1 MSTLNDVPPQNVP
14 PSNNKSIPEDAAIV
28 AQKLR
33 SQVEFYF
40 SATNLARDGY
50 LVQFLQ
56 TTGAVPLGIIAN
68 FPKVRR
74 ILAAGSLDATF
85 LVQSLQ
91 ESSVVAMSPD
101 GSWLIPR
108 TPPMQQI
115 PINMNMNMNMIQ
127 PPPPVPMQLQYP
139 PHAPAYVA
147 TSNNEYNTSIQNSTT
162 PKTRNTIILREV
174 PSKTTA
180 SDILS
185 TFSTAKS
192 VKADVGST
200 WFVTFD
206 SEEDAVEA
214 VSKSKD
220 YTLHGQLVKARI
232 KSESPPPPVVPSA
245 TTAPAMYAHAHPGA
259 VLPVYHNN
267 QHHPYNIVP
276 TYYTYTQQQQHQHQH
291 QPQPVYNSGGKH
303 MQQQTHY
310 HQRLQNNNY
319 GHGAGGQGQG
329 QGHNNMNGRY
339 RRNGGGGRMQHHQQ
353 QNNHHTSTSSRGGH
367 NYHHAGSNNHK
378 SHYNGP
384 GAGGPSS
391 NTKGNN
397 YKAKPSSVR
406 TNRNGNSNNSN
417 SHNPNTNV
425 NANVNSNAKTDG
437 GVSTSTST
445 STSPS
450 SLFDAS
456 NDFPVLHGSNSNRVS
471 ATTTGYADALLN
483 KQHVNEV
490 HVINDKDELVQALKA
505 ATLEPVVVEE
515 KVDKYEK
522 TNVVEKPAVEKNNYS
537 PLQGNEDN
545 HQNQKEEK
553 ESLNEVEHF
562 DRIKEDEVKPAG
574 AWGSKRLFADVVKQP

>member
-1 MSTLNDVPPQNVP
+1 
-14 PSNNKSIPEDAAIV
+14 
-28 AQKLR
+28 
-33 SQVEFYF
+33 
-40 SATNLARDGY
+40 
-50 LVQFLQ
+50 
-56 TTGAVPLGIIAN
+56 
-68 FPKVRR
+68 
-74 ILAAGSLDATF
+74 
-85 LVQSLQ
+85 
-91 ESSVVAMSPD
+91 
-101 GSWLIPR
+101 
-108 TPPMQQI
+108 
-115 PINMNMNMNMIQ
+115 
-127 PPPPVPMQLQYP
+127 
-139 PHAPAYVA
+139 
-147 TSNNEYNTSIQNSTT
+147 
-162 PKTRNTIILREV
+162 
-174 PSKTTA
+174 
-180 SDILS
+180 
-185 TFSTAKS
+185 
-192 VKADVGST
+192 
-200 WFVTFD
+200 
-206 SEEDAVEA
+206 
-214 VSKSKD
+214 
-220 YTLHGQLVKARI
+220 
-232 KSESPPPPVVPSA
+232 
-245 TTAPAMYAHAHPGA
+245 
-259 VLPVYHNN
+259 
-267 QHHPYNIVP
+267 
-276 TYYTYTQQQQHQHQH
+276 
-291 QPQPVYNSGGKH
+291 